1 MPGRDRTGP
10 LGLGPL
16 SGRGLGMCVTGVN
29 ALRYGARAGRGLSRG
44 VGLGLGPGVGRR
56 LGLGLMPGAGMGV
69 GLGLARGIG
78 RGLTRGLGYGVILG
92 IGYGCVRAYGRYR
105 AVNQAEGSG
114 KELLQ
119 DKKDQL
125 ETDTMI

>member
-10 LGLGPL
+10 LGLGAR

-29 ALRYGARAGRGLSRG
+29 ALRFGPRAGRVLCRGAGIGL
-44 VGLGLGPGVGRR
+44 VPGLGRK
-56 LGLGLMPGAGMGV
+56 LGLGLMPGASGGV
-69 GLGLARGIG
+69 GRGVARGLR

-92 IGYGCVRAYGRYR
+92 IGHGCVRAYGRYR
-105 AVNQAEGSG
+105 AVNKTARSG

-119 DKKDQL
+119 D
-125 ETDTMI
+125 